1 MPPSTLPSQPK
12 PSRDVQQMANRIA
25 CSPLTG
31 RILMGRLNKAQ
42 DTFVSEP
49 TDVTSDF
56 FRALVEKA
64 EFHSGAFVLPGSN
77 GDSWEVTVTK
87 RATQST
93 KQTP

>member
-1 MPPSTLPSQPK
+1 MT
-12 PSRDVQQMANRIA
+12 NRIA

-56 FRALVEKA
+56 CRALVEKA
-64 EFHSGAFVLPGSN
+64 EFHGGVFVLTGSN
-77 GDSWEVTVTK
+77 GDSWEVAVTN
-87 RATQST
+87 RAQEA
-93 KQTP
+93 KQGE

>member
-1 MPPSTLPSQPK
+1 
-12 PSRDVQQMANRIA
+12 MANRIA

-56 FRALVEKA
+56 CRALVEKA
-64 EFHSGAFVLPGSN
+64 EFHSGAFVLTGSN

-87 RATQST
+87 RATQAA
-93 KQTP
+93 KQGEQ